1 MEDVF
6 TFQNIVTI
14 IFLVIYGIIFSIQKS
29 QFRKQNEILE
39 KYDKIFNIINVD
51 EIEKYVQLQK
61 KSTELS
67 FSNRE
72 TELSNLEVK
81 FGNANQQIDQ
91 ILGSSKTT
99 LEKSDEI
106 QKQLNK
112 ILNNSNIFVANLN
125 QLNIN
130 EFKEFY
136 QVLEEKLTKINDK
149 KLLTEISKELTRI
162 QKKYYNLKQE
172 ELKKL

>member
-14 IFLVIYGIIFSIQKS
+14 IFLVIYGIIFIIQKS
-29 QFRKQNEILE
+29 QFQKQNQILE

-67 FSNRE
+67 ISNRE

-81 FGNANQQIDQ
+81 FGNVHQQIDQ
-91 ILGSSKTT
+91 ILSSSKTT

-106 QKQLNK
+106 QKQLNQ
-112 ILNNSNIFVANLN
+112 ILKSNKTFVSNLN

-130 EFKEFY
+130 EFQEFY
-136 QVLEEKLTKINDK
+136 HILEEKLTKLNDK
-149 KLLTEISKELTRI
+149 NLLTEISNELTRI
-162 QKKYYNLKQE
+162 QKKYYILKQE

>member
-1 MEDVF
+1 MEDIF

-14 IFLVIYGIIFSIQKS
+14 IFLVLYGTIFFIQKS
-29 QFRKQNEILE
+29 QIRKQNEILE

-72 TELSNLEVK
+72 TELSQLEIKFQNLN
-81 FGNANQQIDQ
+81 GQIDQ

-99 LEKSDEI
+99 LEKSGEI
-106 QKQLNK
+106 QLQLNK
-112 ILNNSNIFVANLN
+112 IY
-125 QLNIN
+125 QLQ
-130 EFKEFY
+130 E
-136 QVLEEKLTKINDK
+136 L
-149 KLLTEISKELTRI
+149 SK
-162 QKKYYNLKQE
+162 
-172 ELKKL
+172 